1 MMCFETVHTQPGMK
15 REEQTVYVAD
25 LSYPGAQAKPGTRT
39 GPACARSGYEMSGYG
54 GRGGKEGRRHGALG
68 LVVDRR
74 RGGVGGEASKGRE
87 AKARPFFWIGRAQ
100 EEEQRQRGSERDS
113 HQRLG

>member
-1 MMCFETVHTQPGMK
+1 M
-15 REEQTVYVAD
+15 
-25 LSYPGAQAKPGTRT
+25 
-39 GPACARSGYEMSGYG
+39 
-54 GRGGKEGRRHGALG
+54 RGGEGRKEARGARAG
-68 LVVDRR
+68 GGSAPR
-74 RGGVGGEASKGRE
+74 GVGGEASKGRE